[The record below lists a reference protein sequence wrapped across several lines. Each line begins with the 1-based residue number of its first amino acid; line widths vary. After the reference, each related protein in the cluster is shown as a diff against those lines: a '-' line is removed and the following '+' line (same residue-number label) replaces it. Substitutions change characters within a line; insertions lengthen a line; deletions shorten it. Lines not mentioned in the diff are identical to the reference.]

1 MTYLCANALQWNEIV
16 MCTHEKCGELKKFAT
31 ELETSPEIT
40 KLENLWSIPQIL
52 KCDTPNNVKCGRD
65 NRCKCTTGVLRAVEK
80 KMNEESW
87 KIHGVYR
94 ECDKNNWKRNRWLAY
109 ETATT
114 KGRFWQMHDK
124 LVAIQVVAAK
134 FKDECGSIPNPFY
147 IQPNIVN
154 YPLVSPKCELFKKN
168 KNEPVIGWA
177 ATRLGKLVKTDGV
190 YGFSLGVKSL
200 LKKMRNRKM
209 SHVVKNWSTALQ
221 NHNSETSKVV
231 HMCVLVE
238 PSPNP
243 NLEKLRDLHNLYTR
257 GLITQDT
264 YNKTIPIICGIDIQE
279 NLK

>member
-1 MTYLCANALQWNEIV
+1 IV
-16 MCTHEKCGELKKFAT
+16 MCKHEKCGELKKFAT

-40 KLENLWSIPQIL
+40 KLENLWTIPQIL
-52 KCDTPNNVKCGRD
+52 KCDTPNNVKCGGD

-109 ETATT
+109 ETVTT

-124 LVAIQVVAAK
+124 LVAIQEVATK

-177 ATRLGKLVKTDGV
+177 ATRLGKLVKKDGV
-190 YGFSLGVKSL
+190 YGFSLG
-200 LKKMRNRKM
+200 
-209 SHVVKNWSTALQ
+209 
-221 NHNSETSKVV
+221 
-231 HMCVLVE
+231 
-238 PSPNP
+238 
-243 NLEKLRDLHNLYTR
+243 
-257 GLITQDT
+257 
-264 YNKTIPIICGIDIQE
+264 
-279 NLK
+279 